1 MRIFGTG
8 AELHIHNGAGWV
20 EVREGSVEECIE
32 IPYPPYPPPYDS
44 DFPPSIQRSGY
55 EVRFQAEFGRDAAYW
70 YERVREALQQAL
82 AHRTEEEATV
92 DPTGEYTTQVEE
104 GVTLSPYTLE
114 FTAWIQH
121 CYDLL
126 EAGQE
131 DHILSDPWYQRP
143 GGRPMLTDDEV
154 DKVIAELD
162 KEYEVELG
170 TYPGYHRNRS
180 GANALPEFHR
190 LSPRARRALVE
201 GCDRIITKYWR
212 QGEVRQAEEV
222 DAQGA

>member
-1 MRIFGTG
+1 MLVFGTG
-8 AELHIHNGAGWV
+8 GELYVHDGTGWV
-20 EVREGSVEECIE
+20 EVGEGSVEGCIE
-32 IPYPPYPPPYDS
+32 LPDPPYPPPHDG
-44 DFPPSIQRSGY
+44 DFIPYRRGKTNSC
-55 EVRFQAEFGRDAAYW
+55 DATYW
-70 YERVREALQQAL
+70 YERVREALRRASVY
-82 AHRTEEEATV
+82 RTQEEATV
-92 DPTGEYTTQVEE
+92 DPTGEYSARVEE

-114 FTAWIQH
+114 FTDWIQH

-131 DHILSDPWYQRP
+131 DRIISDPWYTRP
-143 GGRPMLTDDEV
+143 SGRPMLTDEEI
-154 DKVIAELD
+154 DKVISELD
-162 KEYEVELG
+162 REYEVELG

-212 QGEVRQAEEV
+212 QSEVRQAEEI